1 MDERDVRPPAPHG
14 ASPEGPVGGA
24 KGAFDFLPQNF
35 DLKRVTLET
44 VKKYPIPTVAAAVAL
59 GFWIGRNRGR
69 AVAIGLAGYVTNTL
83 LREMNRVFETS
94 EF

>member
-1 MDERDVRPPAPHG
+1 MDAQDVRPPAPHG

-24 KGAFDFLPQNF
+24 KGAFDFLPGDF
-35 DLKRVTLET
+35 DVRRVVFDT
-44 VKKYPIPTVAAAVAL
+44 VKKYPIPAVSLAAAL

-69 AVAIGLAGYVTNTL
+69 AIAIGLAGFATNAL
-83 LREMNRVFETS
+83 LREMGKVFESS

>member
-1 MDERDVRPPAPHG
+1 MDARDVRPPAPHG

-24 KGAFDFLPQNF
+24 KGAFDFMPQDF
-35 DLKRVTLET
+35 DLKRATLET
-44 VKKYPIPTVAAAVAL
+44 VKKYPIPTVAVAAAL

-69 AVAIGLAGYVTNTL
+69 AIAIGLAGYVTNTL
-83 LREMNRVFETS
+83 LREMGRVFETS